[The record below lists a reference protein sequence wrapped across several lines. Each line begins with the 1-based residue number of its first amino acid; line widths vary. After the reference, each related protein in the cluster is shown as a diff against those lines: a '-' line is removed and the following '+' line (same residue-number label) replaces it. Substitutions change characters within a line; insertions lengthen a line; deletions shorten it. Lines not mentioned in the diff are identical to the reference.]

1 MLVCVIYDFLY
12 LYVYVSAC
20 VLHTCLSV
28 SLKCLTVLSCPQSV
42 KSRNV
47 ETSKNSEGKV
57 GMKER
62 QKGNNRSRKSFYG
75 FSAVDVVCLL
85 FSFPLPPLVLCYCCL
100 SGRHE
105 AR

>member
-1 MLVCVIYDFLY
+1 MFVVKNTTLYSILSECMHVCMCVCVGVCVIYDFLY

-42 KSRNV
+42 KSRKV
-47 ETSKNSEGKV
+47 ETSKKSEGTV

-62 QKGNNRSRKSFYG
+62 
-75 FSAVDVVCLL
+75 
-85 FSFPLPPLVLCYCCL
+85 
-100 SGRHE
+100 
-105 AR
+105 